1 MNYKRRPDI
10 MKEKLKFL
18 GIASIVV
25 LAAMGFYLWGLSGSQ
40 TGTGLEIIKSAEA
53 AGGKVT
59 DPVGTA
65 PDRYVY
71 YPGTE
76 KLKKDEIRLIACAW
90 NRKTEEG

>member
-1 MNYKRRPDI
+1 

-25 LAAMGFYLWGLSGSQ
+25 LAAMGFYLWGLNGSQ

-65 PDRYVY
+65 GHG
-71 YPGTE
+71 PGGYRTGP
-76 KLKKDEIRLIACAW
+76 LRVLSW